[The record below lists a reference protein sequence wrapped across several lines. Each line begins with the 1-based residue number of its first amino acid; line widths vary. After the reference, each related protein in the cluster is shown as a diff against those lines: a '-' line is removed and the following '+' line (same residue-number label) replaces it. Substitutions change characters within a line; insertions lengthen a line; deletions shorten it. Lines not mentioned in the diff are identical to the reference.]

1 MSAQVEH
8 GRSHSQQNRSQHLNM
23 STPLNPRTLDTIQ
36 CEITKEMISAIA
48 IHARNVIPC
57 TPAPALTSPD
67 RMSSATADP
76 ACAQR
81 PTRSGLSE
89 RLPSPPATP
98 GAGTLTNIPPLDVF
112 ITNLV
117 LRSRVQAGTLI
128 CTLVYLQR
136 LHHRLPKEARG
147 MECTCHRIFLA
158 SLIVAGKYLNDA
170 SPKNKYWARY
180 STMFTVAEVNLME
193 KQLLFLLDF
202 DLRID
207 NEDLNEAAS
216 AFHSSNSKHAAPL
229 TPTTPP
235 FSASLSHPASADAAN
250 ATSSVSARSKV
261 DSADSAA
268 PSNEPR
274 VQHQPHQKGMY
285 PHVYPETARIYP
297 PTLGLGNHADCANHS
312 HSQHQQ
318 KSQIAPCTDRRMS
331 HQPLPSELDP
341 SSMVSASELPNDP
354 RQHNPATRHDKASRL
369 YTAKPRDRRHHTD
382 TAKPQL
388 SFDPNAAPR
397 ASNYNQQHGTV
408 SASSCEPLQYHIGPY
423 HQSVGSQIGLAHT
436 PSAGPLNQLSAE
448 DQFHLRPSPKKRA
461 VSRGHHSNI
470 PHPSPIYHRGPGSG
484 IASSSATAA
493 PSAATSSSAY
503 FLQPLEQT
511 QSSYARS
518 RYQQQRYDPG
528 ASRNAGSKTTAPRM
542 AISIPSLR
550 KFTRTDS
557 PELSL
562 AANGP
567 ILTRKSQKG
576 RHILRHQSTAPDIGK
591 ISNMVSGASSIP
603 FSASLAQYS
612 KDIRGSQPHCKLL
625 ANDPDL
631 PVRPLPARLAS
642 VGSSAM
648 DDASPVHTLVYE
660 ESPAVSLGM
669 AASEGYSQCLV
680 GQAHLS
686 SHAQGESGDSNERTL
701 TAPPVAA
708 LSGLSFGA
716 HMHPPGSNS
725 LCQRHEDGS
734 CTPPGIHGKLMVD
747 ENGALCNSAHGGGD
761 ASNSSGSGGGWQLKT
776 KILHPLSAWFRLS
789 RHQHSR
795 QSPGHKQ
802 YDDVPQ
808 QAPHPGE
815 GDAGAHIPTYA
826 RNNSNGAFSTSGNH
840 DSKGAS
846 APSLPSKRL
855 RDRGLGTCSLSPI
868 YLEPPVAPPISAPS
882 ND

>member
-268 PSNEPR
+268 P
-274 VQHQPHQKGMY
+274 
-285 PHVYPETARIYP
+285 
-297 PTLGLGNHADCANHS
+297 
-312 HSQHQQ
+312 
-318 KSQIAPCTDRRMS
+318 
-331 HQPLPSELDP
+331 
-341 SSMVSASELPNDP
+341 
-354 RQHNPATRHDKASRL
+354 
-369 YTAKPRDRRHHTD
+369 
-382 TAKPQL
+382 
-388 SFDPNAAPR
+388 
-397 ASNYNQQHGTV
+397 
-408 SASSCEPLQYHIGPY
+408 
-423 HQSVGSQIGLAHT
+423 VGSQIGLAHT